1 MSINPI
7 SVSQLNTRLRKWVYD
22 LLFND
27 QIKNNLHVQFE
38 HFITY
43 VIVLNMAGLVL
54 EHIPIIY
61 DTRQNIFHFFD
72 VISLIIFTIEYIL
85 RAYVAPENPAFKS
98 AKIPRLAFFKS
109 PFALIDL
116 VSILPFYLGTFFEA
130 DLRVLRALRLLRL
143 FKLFRALTPAVREFL
158 EKNKGKSFRYKIYAL
173 VNDTPTSGHLHHIF
187 DFFIV
192 LWVIISVLAVILESV
207 QSVNYYLHTEFI
219 ILDVIAVAV
228 FSTEYLMRLYSCTED
243 PKYKAWLSGRLR
255 SAKNPTNVIDLL
267 AILPFYLE
275 SILHHLFDLRFLRVF
290 RLMRLL
296 KLARYSGA
304 TQSLFIVIKREW
316 PVMKASAFIM
326 MLLVMLAACLGY
338 LFEHE
343 AQPDKFENIPQSI
356 YWSVVTLA
364 SVGYGDISPIT
375 PAGRAMTIVL
385 ALLGIGIFA
394 IPAAIL
400 SSALSDQLRIDRE
413 SMMTE
418 LYSMLEDGV
427 ISPDEQ
433 ELIEAEAKRL
443 HLSKDELNRLL
454 EKAKVDMGLEQ
465 STDKK
470 EQQAHSKEFN
480 LEFLSK
486 HADVA
491 AEQLKITISKL
502 QQIVSVSDTQKLIT
516 YFGNPNHATPLQG
529 AMLNLLLQNSQ
540 AQPQDGLD
548 ELTGVLNKSTLM
560 RKLDQALLSSR
571 EAGMHLAVCFIDLD
585 HFKSINDQFGHP
597 AGDAFLKLAA
607 QRLGLTIRANDI
619 LARWG
624 GDEFVLVLTSL
635 QSQEQLKNILDRIIS
650 LFAADFEVGHV
661 RASLGISI
669 GIANSQSDLSS
680 QALITRADAAMYLA
694 KNQGGNQYH
703 AIE

>member
-1 MSINPI
+1 MNINTATI
-7 SVSQLNTRLRKWVYD
+7 SPLNIRFRQWVYD
-22 LLFND
+22 LLFNT
-27 QIKNNLHVQFE
+27 QIKKNLHVQFE
-38 HFITY
+38 QFITY
-43 VIVLNMAGLVL
+43 VIVLNMVGLVL
-54 EHIPIIY
+54 ENIPIIY

-72 VISLIIFTIEYIL
+72 VASLIIFTIEYIL
-85 RAYVAPENPAFKS
+85 RAYVAPLDPAFKS

-109 PFALIDL
+109 PFAIIDL
-116 VSILPFYLGTFFEA
+116 VSILPFYLGAFFDA

-173 VNDTPTSGHLHHIF
+173 VNDTPTSGNLHHIF

-207 QSVNYYLHTEFI
+207 QSVNYYLHSEFI
-219 ILDVIAVAV
+219 ILDVMAVAL

-275 SILHHLFDLRFLRVF
+275 SVLHHLFDLRFLRVF

-413 SMMTE
+413 SMLTE
-418 LYSMLEDGV
+418 LYNMLEDGV
-427 ISPDEQ
+427 ISADEQ

-465 STDKK
+465 SAAKK
-470 EQQAHSKEFN
+470 EQQDNSKEFN
-480 LEFLSK
+480 LEFLSR
-486 HADVA
+486 HTDVA

-502 QQIVSVSDTQKLIT
+502 QQIVSVSDSQKLSA

-540 AQPQDGLD
+540 AQPLDGLD
-548 ELTGVLNKSTLM
+548 ELTGVLNKSTLI
-560 RKLDQALLSSR
+560 RKLDQALLNRR
-571 EAGMHLAVCFIDLD
+571 ETSAYLAVCFIDLD
-585 HFKSINDQFGHP
+585 HFKNINDQFGHP
-597 AGDAFLKLAA
+597 IGDAFLRLAA
-607 QRLGLTIRANDI
+607 QRLALTIRVDDI
-619 LARWG
+619 FARWG

-635 QSQEQLKNILDRIIS
+635 HSNEQLKNILDRIIS
-650 LFAADFEVGHV
+650 LFVADFEVGHDH
-661 RASLGISI
+661 ASLGISI
-669 GIANSQSDLSS
+669 GIANSQSGLNS
-680 QALITRADAAMYLA
+680 QALITSADAAMYIA

-703 AIE
+703 ISE